1 MDYKNTKPTP
11 KKNVKRSSHRRANGP
26 IIRLRYVFAMLGV
39 LCVCGLLLFAF
50 VITYSAVTHYTGFT
64 AKRVVVFGANR
75 LSDSDVLR
83 QADVKVGENIFH
95 VNLSV
100 VRQRLLA
107 HSWIGSAEVTR
118 EIPDAIL
125 IKIKEHEP
133 QAIVEMNKRY
143 LMNTEG
149 EIFKHYSEET
159 DVPVKELATEG
170 ETQDISEAPQELPQG
185 FPLITG
191 FTAEDIQVAGR
202 QMMKNETNP
211 HKAVMNIIQIAKVP
225 DCSLP
230 LSQIKQ
236 ILVDREIGLTLLT
249 SGNIRTVKLGYGNYE
264 EKVRRMGDVS
274 KFLKEKAKLDEID
287 TLDLHN
293 LERIVVKPASAHRT
307 A

>member
-1 MDYKNTKPTP
+1 MDYKNIKPAP

-26 IIRLRYVFAMLGV
+26 IIRLRYVFALIGT
-39 LCVCGLLLFAF
+39 LCVCAVLLFAF
-50 VITYSAVTHYTGFT
+50 VITYSAVTHYRGFA
-64 AKRVVVFGANR
+64 AKRVVVFGADR

-83 QADVKVGENIFH
+83 QADVNIGENIFN

-107 HSWIGSAEVTR
+107 HSWIASAEVTR
-118 EIPDAIL
+118 EIPGAIL

-133 QAIVEMNKRY
+133 QAIVEMNNRY
-143 LMNTEG
+143 LMDTEG
-149 EIFKHYSEET
+149 VIFKHYSEET
-159 DVPVKELATEG
+159 DGPVKEPAAEG
-170 ETQDISEAPQELPQG
+170 DAQDISEAPREVPQG
-185 FPLITG
+185 YPVITG

-249 SGNIRTVKLGYGNYE
+249 SGNIRTVKLGYGDYDK
-264 EKVRRMGDVS
+264 KVKRMGEVS
-274 KFLKEKAKLDEID
+274 KFLKEKAKLNEID